1 MWKGSLSDWK
11 RLSIAKHDK
20 RTTPTTTR
28 TYFLISSFLTG
39 SLDTA
44 TGRTLCPG
52 VGGGSGGRELF
63 DESVTVV
70 GSERQQGELRRLICK
85 NRIMLVHRI
94 KRWAPCFLSAVT
106 EGLHQEVAGVSQ
118 ATVSTLFHP
127 STVRGSRRELGSS
140 SVSKAKLQR
149 RPQLPNA
156 LETSLTSQREAR
168 KEMFKVGLKCGR
180 FQLRT
185 NTF

>member
-1 MWKGSLSDWK
+1 MKRFPLWLKAVINRRTRQAHNSDNHSD
-11 RLSIAKHDK
+11 LFFN
-20 RTTPTTTR
+20 
-28 TYFLISSFLTG
+28 FLISY
-39 SLDTA
+39 
-44 TGRTLCPG
+44 RV
-52 VGGGSGGRELF
+52 VGHRNRSNPVPWRGGESGGRELF

-70 GSERQQGELRRLICK
+70 GSERQQVELRRLICK

-118 ATVSTLFHP
+118 ATVSTPFNP
-127 STVRGSRRELGSS
+127 STVRGSRREFGSS
-140 SVSKAKLQR
+140 FVSKAKLQR

-156 LETSLTSQREAR
+156 LETRLTSQREAR

-180 FQLRT
+180 F
-185 NTF
+185 

>member
-1 MWKGSLSDWK
+1 MWKGSLSAWK

-44 TGRTLCPG
+44 TGRTNP
-52 VGGGSGGRELF
+52 VPWRGGESGGRELF

-70 GSERQQGELRRLICK
+70 GSERQQVELRRLICK

-118 ATVSTLFHP
+118 ATVSTPFNP
-127 STVRGSRRELGSS
+127 STVRGSRREFGSS
-140 SVSKAKLQR
+140 FVSKAKLQR

-156 LETSLTSQREAR
+156 LR
-168 KEMFKVGLKCGR
+168 
-180 FQLRT
+180 
-185 NTF
+185 N